1 MADEIIQQQSFICIC
16 FFCQKTI
23 TTANKELLLELLTQ
37 QSPAECEVNSVH
49 VWLDEKALPHLK
61 NALRVTPKG
70 FITPPPL
77 REDTTHETH
86 VKLYNQSLKD
96 LGKKRFYAV
105 KDKKPLFKRLS
116 IWLNKPYERVRA

>member
-37 QSPAECEVNSVH
+37 QFPAECEVNSVH

-70 FITPPPL
+70 FITPPPIL
-77 REDTTHETH
+77 GEVQEKRED
-86 VKLYNQSLKD
+86 KR
-96 LGKKRFYAV
+96 KRFYAV
-105 KDKKPLFKRLS
+105 KDKKPLFKSLN
-116 IWLNKPYERVRA
+116 IWLNKFYEGVRA